1 MLQRFVE
8 HDSRV
13 QANSERPGSWRAAF
27 SPCSCRSAANRTIG
41 TRKTLSTRRV
51 TDPATARS
59 ALPQKGPQN
68 NGNHDVLPER
78 WREVVAVHELNASL
92 QISEV
97 GIGLHACS
105 HKEKYAVAACPAASV
120 LSSWQHWQATSSLLR
135 SIWEGNHPKQFV
147 RPTTN
152 ARSECEV

>member
-1 MLQRFVE
+1 MQLQKRSKSY
-8 HDSRV
+8 DWNKK
-13 QANSERPGSWRAAF
+13 NSLDETRYRPGNSSECFA
-27 SPCSCRSAANRTIG
+27 S
-41 TRKTLSTRRV
+41 K
-51 TDPATARS
+51 
-59 ALPQKGPQN
+59 KGPQN
-68 NGNHDVLPER
+68 SANHDVLPER